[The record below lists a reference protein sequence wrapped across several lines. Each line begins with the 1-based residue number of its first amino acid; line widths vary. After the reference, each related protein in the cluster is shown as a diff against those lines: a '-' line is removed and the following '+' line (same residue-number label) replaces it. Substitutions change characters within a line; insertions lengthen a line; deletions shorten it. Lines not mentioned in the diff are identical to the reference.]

1 MMKKDKNFI
10 ISIDQGTTSS
20 RAILFNLKGQPVYSS
35 QKEFTQYFPKSGW
48 VEHDPEEIWSTTK
61 KTLSDVIK
69 KSKKIKGKIL
79 TIGITNQRETT
90 VLWNKKTGKA
100 VYNAIV
106 WQDRRQEEFCKKL
119 RKQNK
124 ETLIFNRT
132 GLLIDSYF
140 SGTKIKWILDNIP
153 LAKKLMKK
161 KQLLFGT
168 IDSFLIWRLT
178 KGKVHATDATNASR
192 TMIYNIANNKWD
204 ETILK
209 ILKIDKNILP
219 DVKDCADDYGSTHP
233 SITGRPI
240 SISGV
245 VGDQQSA
252 SIGQCCFEPG
262 SLKSTYGTGAF
273 VLLNTG
279 SKIIYSKNR
288 LLTTIAYRIKGKTT
302 YAMEG
307 SIFIAGAGVQ
317 WLRDKLNFFKKA
329 SETENIVK
337 SLKDNK
343 GVYLVP
349 AFTGL
354 GAPYW
359 DANARGVLS
368 GLTRDTGP
376 KEIIRATIESVAY
389 QTYDLFEA
397 MKHDGL
403 RPKLVKVDG
412 GMVMNNWFSQFLS
425 DVVDI
430 KVSRPKVQET
440 TALGAAFMAGLQIGV
455 YKSLKDISKNWHLDK
470 SFMNK
475 ISSKKRSSL
484 VKGWSTAIKK
494 TLTNT
499 I

>member
-1 MMKKDKNFI
+1 MKKFI

-20 RAILFNLKGQPVYSS
+20 RSVLFNLKGKPIYSS
-35 QKEFTQYFPKSGW
+35 QKEFTQYFPKNGW

-61 KTLSDVIK
+61 KTLLDTIDKAK
-69 KSKKIKGKIL
+69 KLKGQIL

-90 VLWNKKTGKA
+90 ILWDKKTGKPI
-100 VYNAIV
+100 YKAIV
-106 WQDRRQEEFCKKL
+106 WQDRRTESYCKKL
-119 RKQNK
+119 RDKNK
-124 ETLIFNRT
+124 ETLIFNKT
-132 GLLIDSYF
+132 GLLIDPYF
-140 SGTKIKWILDNIP
+140 SATKVKWILENIP

-168 IDSFLIWRLT
+168 IDTFLIWRLT
-178 KGKVHATDATNASR
+178 KGNVHATDATNASR
-192 TMIYNIANNKWD
+192 TMLYNISSNKWD
-204 ETILK
+204 ESILK
-209 ILKIDKNILP
+209 LLKIEKNILP
-219 DVKDCADDYGSTHP
+219 QVKDSSDDFGFTHS
-233 SITGRPI
+233 SITGKSIPI
-240 SISGV
+240 TGV
-245 VGDQQSA
+245 VGDQQA
-252 SIGQCCFEPG
+252 ATIGQCCFEPG
-262 SLKSTYGTGAF
+262 TLKSTYGTGAF

-279 SKIIYSKNR
+279 SKIIFSKNR
-288 LLTTIAYRIKGKTT
+288 LLTTIAYRINGKTT

-317 WLRDKLNFFKKA
+317 WLRDKMKFINKA
-329 SETENIVK
+329 SQTEKIIK

-343 GVYLVP
+343 GIYLVP

-412 GMVMNNWFSQFLS
+412 GMVMNNWFAQFLS
-425 DVVDI
+425 DIVNI
-430 KVSRPKVQET
+430 KVLRPKVQET
-440 TALGAAFMAGLQIGV
+440 TALGAAFMAGLYIGV
-455 YKSLKDISKNWHLDK
+455 YKSLKDISKNWHLDRTFNSK
-470 SFMNK
+470 INNK
-475 ISSKKRSSL
+475 TRNNL
-484 VKGWSTAIKK
+484 VNGWSLAIKK
-494 TLTNT
+494 TLSHTT
-499 I
+499 

>member
-1 MMKKDKNFI
+1 VKKKFI
-10 ISIDQGTTSS
+10 ISIDAGTSS
-20 RAILFNLKGQPVYSS
+20 IRTILFDLKGKPIFSS
-35 QKEFTQYFPKSGW
+35 QKEFSQYFPKNGW
-48 VEHDPEEIWSTTK
+48 VEHDPDEIWIKTK
-61 KTLSDVIK
+61 KTLLDVIR
-69 KSKKIKGKIL
+69 KSKKLKGKIL

-90 VLWNKKTGKA
+90 ILWNKRTNK
-100 VYNAIV
+100 VLYRAIV
-106 WQDRRQEEFCKKL
+106 WQDRRTEQFCKKL
-119 RKQNK
+119 RDQNK
-124 ETLIFNRT
+124 ETTIFNKT
-132 GLLIDSYF
+132 GLLIDPYF
-140 SGTKIKWILDNIP
+140 SATKVKWILDNIP
-153 LAKKLMKK
+153 VAKKLMNDNK
-161 KQLLFGT
+161 LMFGT
-168 IDSFLIWRLT
+168 IDTFIIWKLT
-178 KGKVHATDATNASR
+178 NGQVHATDATNASR
-192 TMIYNIANNKWD
+192 TMLYNISTNMWD
-204 ETILK
+204 DGILK
-209 ILKIDKNILP
+209 LLKINKNILP
-219 DVKDCADDYGSTHP
+219 LVKDSSDDYGSTHSSVTGE
-233 SITGRPI
+233 SIPI
-240 SISGV
+240 TGV
-245 VGDQQSA
+245 VGDQQA
-252 SIGQCCFEPG
+252 AAIGQCCFEPG

-279 SKIIYSKNR
+279 NKIIYSKNR

-329 SETENIVK
+329 SETEKIVK

-343 GVYLVP
+343 GIYLVP

-359 DANARGVLS
+359 DPNARGVLS

-425 DVVDI
+425 DVVNI
-430 KVSRPKVQET
+430 KVLRPKVQET
-440 TALGAAFMAGLQIGV
+440 TALGAAFMAGLYIGV
-455 YKSLKDISKNWHLDK
+455 YKSLNDISRNWSLDK
-470 SFMNK
+470 KFIPK
-475 ISSKKRSSL
+475 ISNKNRNNL
-484 VKGWSTAIKK
+484 IKGWSVSIKK
-494 TLTNT
+494 TLTKT

>member
-1 MMKKDKNFI
+1 MKKDKNFI

-35 QKEFTQYFPKSGW
+35 QEEFTQYFPKSGW
-48 VEHDPEEIWSTTK
+48 VEHDPEEIWSSTK
-61 KTLSDVIK
+61 KTLKDVIK

-140 SGTKIKWILDNIP
+140 SGIKIKWILDNVP
-153 LAKKLMKK
+153 LAKNLMKK

-178 KGKVHATDATNASR
+178 RGKVHATDATNASR
-192 TMIYNIANNKWD
+192 TMIYNITNNKWD

-209 ILKIDKNILP
+209 ILKIDKDILP
-219 DVKDCADDYGSTHP
+219 IVKNCADDYGSTHK
-233 SITGRPI
+233 SITGKSI

-288 LLTTIAYRIKGKTT
+288 LLTTIAYRINGKTT

-329 SETENIVK
+329 SETENIVR
-337 SLKDNK
+337 SLNDNK

-403 RPKLVKVDG
+403 RPRLVKVDG

-425 DVVDI
+425 DVINI
-430 KVSRPKVQET
+430 KVLRPKVQET

-470 SFMNK
+470 NFNPK
-475 ISSKKRSSL
+475 ISSKTRNNL
-484 VKGWSTAIKK
+484 VQGWSKAIKK
-494 TLTNT
+494 ALTKT

>member
-1 MMKKDKNFI
+1 MKQFI

-20 RAILFNLKGQPVYSS
+20 RAVLFDLKGKTVFSS
-35 QKEFTQYFPKSGW
+35 QKEFTQYFPNSGW
-48 VEHDPEEIWSTTK
+48 VEHNPEEIWSTTIK
-61 KTLSDVIK
+61 VLKDVVQK
-69 KSKKIKGKIL
+69 AKYIKGKIL

-90 VLWNKKTGKA
+90 VLWDKKTGKP

-106 WQDRRQEEFCKKL
+106 WQDRRQEVYCEKL

-140 SGTKIKWILDNIP
+140 SGMKIKWILDNVP
-153 LAKKLMKK
+153 KAKTLMAKR
-161 KQLLFGT
+161 QLLFGT
-168 IDSFLIWRLT
+168 IDSFLIWRFT

-192 TMIYNIANNKWD
+192 TMIYNISTNKWD
-204 ETILK
+204 DKILNLLK
-209 ILKIDKNILP
+209 IKKHILP
-219 DVKDCADDYGSTHP
+219 EVKNCADDYGETHS
-233 SITGRPI
+233 SITGKSIP
-240 SISGV
+240 ISGV

-252 SIGQCCFEPG
+252 AIGQCCFEPG

-288 LLTTIAYRIKGKTT
+288 LLTTIAYRIKNKTT

-317 WLRDKLNFFKKA
+317 WLRDRMNFFKKA
-329 SETENIVK
+329 SETEKMIS

-343 GVYLVP
+343 NVYLVP

-359 DANARGVLS
+359 DSNSRGVLS

-376 KEIIRATIESVAY
+376 KEIVRATIESVAY

-403 RPKLVKVDG
+403 RPRLVKVDG
-412 GMVMNNWFSQFLS
+412 GMVMNNWFSQFLA
-425 DVVDI
+425 DVVNI
-430 KVSRPKVQET
+430 GVLRPKVKET

-455 YKSLKDISKNWHLDK
+455 YKSLNDISKKWALDK
-470 SFMNK
+470 KFSPKINK
-475 ISSKKRSSL
+475 KKRKL
-484 VKGWSTAIKK
+484 LLKGWSKAIQR
-494 TLTNT
+494 TL
-499 I
+499 IS